1 MNNSFKAENVWINH
15 LMHLQM
21 NWFSFFFLLLGYFLS
36 VFFTEEK
43 VEPSEVTFIYILLY
57 TM

>member
-43 VEPSEVTFIYILLY
+43 VKPSEVTFIYIY